1 MKKNSVLIIILFF
14 FIQSGFSQT
23 LLKGKVISETLNLDG
38 IQIINLTNQK
48 STSTEESGLFSILAK
63 PTDTLLFSGMQI
75 KGLQIVLKTSDFSEN
90 LFFVRLQLKV
100 NQLDEVVVKN
110 YPKINAISLG
120 IIPKNTKSYTPA
132 QRRLKT
138 AGDFKPIHL
147 LGLLGGSLP
156 VDPILNKISGR
167 TAMLKKELAVEKK
180 EFFLDKLSNMYED
193 AFFIENLKIPSDYV
207 KGFKLFAIEDEE
219 LVASLKSK
227 NRTMTAFLLSQLS
240 LKYNDLLKNEE
251 K

>member
-1 MKKNSVLIIILFF
+1 MKKYKIVVLLFLML
-14 FIQSGFSQT
+14 IQSSFSQMS
-23 LLKGKVISETLNLDG
+23 LKGKVISETLSLDG
-38 IQIINLTNQK
+38 IQVINVTNKKHTLTEK
-48 STSTEESGLFSILAK
+48 DGFFSILAK

-75 KGLQIVLKTSDFSEN
+75 KGLQIVLKTADFSEN
-90 LFFVRLQLKV
+90 LFFVRLKPQI

-110 YPKINAISLG
+110 YPEINAASLG
-120 IIPKNTKSYTPA
+120 IIPKSTKSYTPA

-147 LGLLGGSLP
+147 LSLLGGTLP
-156 VDPILNKISGR
+156 IDPILNKISGR

-180 EFFLDKLSNMYED
+180 EFFLEKLSSMYED
-193 AFFIENLKIPSDYV
+193 VFFIENLKIPSDYV

-219 LVASLKSK
+219 LISSLKSK

-240 LKYNDLLKNEE
+240 LKYNDLLRNEE